1 MEEKRLYDVDSIEF
15 NELLDTAR
23 IELKNDDL
31 EYQDLEYQDL
41 ENQVNEIMDKYPRIH
56 SLFENDEVTN
66 LNEEECKMLQNLISL
81 YLKMS
86 SFEERKIFFL
96 GAREN
101 YFYFKNMNLIK
112 E

>member
-31 EYQDLEYQDL
+31 EYQDLE
-41 ENQVNEIMDKYPRIH
+41 NQVNEIMDKYPRIH
-56 SLFENDEVTN
+56 SLFENDEVLN
-66 LNEEECKMLQNLISL
+66 LNEEECRMLQNLISL
-81 YLKMS
+81 YLQMS
-86 SFEERKIFFL
+86 NFEERKIFFL

>member
-31 EYQDLEYQDL
+31 EYQDLE
-41 ENQVNEIMDKYPRIH
+41 NQVNEIIDKYPRIH
-56 SLFENDEVTN
+56 SLFENDEVSN

-81 YLKMS
+81 YLQMS
-86 SFEERKIFFL
+86 NFEERKIFFL

>member
-15 NELLDTAR
+15 NELLHTAR
-23 IELKNDDL
+23 IELKND
-31 EYQDLEYQDL
+31 DLEYQDL

>member
-15 NELLDTAR
+15 NELLDLAR

-31 EYQDLEYQDL
+31 EYQDLE
-41 ENQVNEIMDKYPRIH
+41 NQVNEIINKYPRIH
-56 SLFENDEVTN
+56 SLFENDEVPN
-66 LNEEECKMLQNLISL
+66 LNKEECKMLQNLISL
-81 YLKMS
+81 YLQMS
-86 SFEERKIFFL
+86 NFEERKIFFL

>member
-31 EYQDLEYQDL
+31 EYQDLE
-41 ENQVNEIMDKYPRIH
+41 NQVNEIIDKYPRIH
-56 SLFENDEVTN
+56 SLFENDEVSN

-81 YLKMS
+81 YLQMS
-86 SFEERKIFFL
+86 NFEEREIFFL

-101 YFYFKNMNLIK
+101 YFYIKNMNLIK

>member
-23 IELKNDDL
+23 IELKND
-31 EYQDLEYQDL
+31 DLEYQDL

-66 LNEEECKMLQNLISL
+66 LNEEECKMLQDLISL

>member
-31 EYQDLEYQDL
+31 EYQDLE
-41 ENQVNEIMDKYPRIH
+41 NQINEIMNKYPRIH
-56 SLFENDEVTN
+56 SIFENDEVAN

-81 YLKMS
+81 YLQMS
-86 SFEERKIFFL
+86 NFEERKIFFL

>member
-1 MEEKRLYDVDSIEF
+1 MEEKRLYDIDSIEF

-31 EYQDLEYQDL
+31 EYQNL
-41 ENQVNEIMDKYPRIH
+41 ENQVNEIMDKYPRIN
-56 SLFENDEVTN
+56 SLFENDEVPN
-66 LNEEECKMLQNLISL
+66 LNEEECRMLQNLISL
-81 YLKMS
+81 YLQMS
-86 SFEERKIFFL
+86 NFEERKIFFL

>member
-15 NELLDTAR
+15 NELLDLAR
-23 IELKNDDL
+23 IELKNN
-31 EYQDLEYQDL
+31 DLEYQDL
-41 ENQVNEIMDKYPRIH
+41 ENQVTEIMDKYPRIH
-56 SLFENDEVTN
+56 SLFENDELVN

-81 YLKMS
+81 YLQMNN
-86 SFEERKIFFL
+86 FEERKIFFL

>member
-31 EYQDLEYQDL
+31 EYQDLE
-41 ENQVNEIMDKYPRIH
+41 NQVNEIMDKYPKIH

-81 YLKMS
+81 YLKIS

>member
-31 EYQDLEYQDL
+31 EYQDLE
-41 ENQVNEIMDKYPRIH
+41 NQVNEIIDKYPRIH
-56 SLFENDEVTN
+56 SLFENDEVSN

-81 YLKMS
+81 YLQMS
-86 SFEERKIFFL
+86 NFEEREIFFL

>member
-15 NELLDTAR
+15 NELLDLAR
-23 IELKNDDL
+23 IELKNN
-31 EYQDLEYQDL
+31 DLEYQDL
-41 ENQVNEIMDKYPRIH
+41 ENQVNEIINKYPRIH

-81 YLKMS
+81 YLQMS
-86 SFEERKIFFL
+86 NFEERKIFFL

>member
-1 MEEKRLYDVDSIEF
+1 MEEKKLYDIDSIEF

-31 EYQDLEYQDL
+31 EYQDLE
-41 ENQVNEIMDKYPRIH
+41 NQINEIMNKYPRIH
-56 SLFENDEVTN
+56 SIFENDEVAN

-81 YLKMS
+81 YLQMS
-86 SFEERKIFFL
+86 NFEERKIFFL

>member
-23 IELKNDDL
+23 IEPKND
-31 EYQDLEYQDL
+31 DLEYQDL

-56 SLFENDEVTN
+56 SLFENDEVSN

-81 YLKMS
+81 YLQMS
-86 SFEERKIFFL
+86 NFEEREIFFL

>member
-31 EYQDLEYQDL
+31 EYQDLE
-41 ENQVNEIMDKYPRIH
+41 NQVNEIIDKYPRIH
-56 SLFENDEVTN
+56 SLFENDEVSN

-81 YLKMS
+81 YLQMS
-86 SFEERKIFFL
+86 NFEEREIF
-96 GAREN
+96 
-101 YFYFKNMNLIK
+101 
-112 E
+112 

>member
-1 MEEKRLYDVDSIEF
+1 MLDV
-15 NELLDTAR
+15 LLDIIR
-23 IELKNDDL
+23 CDRWFIIDS
-31 EYQDLEYQDL
+31 
-41 ENQVNEIMDKYPRIH
+41 RIH
-56 SLFENDEVTN
+56 SLFENDEVPN

-81 YLKMS
+81 YLQMS
-86 SFEERKIFFL
+86 NFEERKIFFL

>member
-31 EYQDLEYQDL
+31 EYQDLE
-41 ENQVNEIMDKYPRIH
+41 NQVNEIIDKYPRIH
-56 SLFENDEVTN
+56 SLFENDEVSN

-81 YLKMS
+81 YLQMS
-86 SFEERKIFFL
+86 KFE
-96 GAREN
+96 
-101 YFYFKNMNLIK
+101 
-112 E
+112 

>member
-1 MEEKRLYDVDSIEF
+1 MEEKRLYDVNSIEF
-15 NELLDTAR
+15 NELFDTAR
-23 IELKNDDL
+23 IELKND
-31 EYQDLEYQDL
+31 DLEYQDL

>member
-31 EYQDLEYQDL
+31 EYQDLE
-41 ENQVNEIMDKYPRIH
+41 NQVNEIMDKYPRIH
-56 SLFENDEVTN
+56 SLFENDEVVN

-81 YLKMS
+81 YLQMS
-86 SFEERKIFFL
+86 NFEERKIFFL

>member
-31 EYQDLEYQDL
+31 EYQDLE
-41 ENQVNEIMDKYPRIH
+41 NQVNEIMDKYTRIH
-56 SLFENDEVTN
+56 SLFENDEVPN
-66 LNEEECKMLQNLISL
+66 LNKEECKMLQNLISL
-81 YLKMS
+81 YLQMS
-86 SFEERKIFFL
+86 NFEERKIFFL

>member
-31 EYQDLEYQDL
+31 EYQDLE
-41 ENQVNEIMDKYPRIH
+41 NQVNEIIDKYPRIH
-56 SLFENDEVTN
+56 SLFENDEVSN

-81 YLKMS
+81 YLQMS
-86 SFEERKIFFL
+86 NFEEREI
-96 GAREN
+96 
-101 YFYFKNMNLIK
+101 YFYLKNMNLIK

>member
-1 MEEKRLYDVDSIEF
+1 MEEKRLYDIDSIEF

-23 IELKNDDL
+23 VELKNDDL
-31 EYQDLEYQDL
+31 KYQNL
-41 ENQVNEIMDKYPRIH
+41 ENQVNKIMDKYPRIH
-56 SLFENDEVTN
+56 SLFENDEVPN
-66 LNEEECKMLQNLISL
+66 LNEEECKMLQKLISL
-81 YLKMS
+81 YLQMS
-86 SFEERKIFFL
+86 NFEERKIFFL

>member
-1 MEEKRLYDVDSIEF
+1 MEEKRLYDVNSIEF
-15 NELLDTAR
+15 NELFDTAR
-23 IELKNDDL
+23 IELKND
-31 EYQDLEYQDL
+31 DLEYQDL

-66 LNEEECKMLQNLISL
+66 LNEEECKMLQKLISL
-81 YLKMS
+81 YLQMS
-86 SFEERKIFFL
+86 NFEERKIFFL

>member
-31 EYQDLEYQDL
+31 EYQDLE
-41 ENQVNEIMDKYPRIH
+41 NQVNEIIDKYPRIH
-56 SLFENDEVTN
+56 SLFENDEVSN
-66 LNEEECKMLQNLISL
+66 LNEEECKMLQKLVSLHLQISE
-81 YLKMS
+81 Y
-86 SFEERKIFFL
+86 EDRKIFFL

-101 YFYFKNMNLIK
+101 YFYFKNLGLIK
-112 E
+112 D

>member
-1 MEEKRLYDVDSIEF
+1 MIMEEKRLYDVDSIEF

-23 IELKNDDL
+23 IELKND
-31 EYQDLEYQDL
+31 DLEYQDL

>member
-31 EYQDLEYQDL
+31 EYQDLE
-41 ENQVNEIMDKYPRIH
+41 NQVNEIMDKYPRIH
-56 SLFENDEVTN
+56 SLFENDEVSN

-81 YLKMS
+81 YLQMS
-86 SFEERKIFFL
+86 NFEERKIFFL

>member
-31 EYQDLEYQDL
+31 EYQDLE
-41 ENQVNEIMDKYPRIH
+41 NQVNEIMDKYPKIH
-56 SLFENDEVTN
+56 SLFENDEVAN

-81 YLKMS
+81 YLQMS
-86 SFEERKIFFL
+86 NFEERKIFFL

>member
-23 IELKNDDL
+23 IELKND
-31 EYQDLEYQDL
+31 DLEYQDL

-101 YFYFKNMNLIK
+101 YFYFKI
-112 E
+112 

>member
-31 EYQDLEYQDL
+31 EYQDLE
-41 ENQVNEIMDKYPRIH
+41 NQVNEIMDKYPKIH
-56 SLFENDEVTN
+56 SLFENDEVVN

-81 YLKMS
+81 YLQMS
-86 SFEERKIFFL
+86 NFEERKIFFL

>member
-1 MEEKRLYDVDSIEF
+1 MEEKRLYDIDSIEF

-31 EYQDLEYQDL
+31 EYQDLE
-41 ENQVNEIMDKYPRIH
+41 NQINEIMNKYPRIH
-56 SLFENDEVTN
+56 SIFENDEVAN

-81 YLKMS
+81 YLQMS
-86 SFEERKIFFL
+86 NFEERKIFFL

>member
-15 NELLDTAR
+15 NELLDSAR
-23 IELKNDDL
+23 IELKND
-31 EYQDLEYQDL
+31 DLEYQDL

-56 SLFENDEVTN
+56 SLFENDEVVN

-81 YLKMS
+81 YLQMS
-86 SFEERKIFFL
+86 NFEERKIFFL

>member
-23 IELKNDDL
+23 IELKND
-31 EYQDLEYQDL
+31 DLEYQDL

>member
-1 MEEKRLYDVDSIEF
+1 MEEKRLYDVNSIEF
-15 NELLDTAR
+15 NELFDTAR
-23 IELKNDDL
+23 IELKND
-31 EYQDLEYQDL
+31 DLEYQDL

-86 SFEERKIFFL
+86 SFEESKIFFL

-101 YFYFKNMNLIK
+101 YIYFKNMNLIK

>member
-1 MEEKRLYDVDSIEF
+1 MEKKRLYDVDSIEF

-31 EYQDLEYQDL
+31 EYQDLE
-41 ENQVNEIMDKYPRIH
+41 NQVNEIMYKYPRIH
-56 SLFENDEVTN
+56 SLFENDEVSN

-81 YLKMS
+81 YLQMS
-86 SFEERKIFFL
+86 NFEERKIFFL